1 MAATPPRVPAG
12 QSAPGTRR
20 GRLTRHLPPLDG
32 PQVRL
37 LLLACL
43 AVLFVAVDSQAL
55 VLALSAIG
63 RQFHAQLADLTHL
76 GVLIQLGAIAGLGLG
91 LLSDRL
97 GRRRVLIVSVAG
109 FSLANL
115 ASAAAP
121 NLAALA
127 ALRVV
132 AVCLETGAGATA
144 TALVI
149 EELPAPARAFGITIL
164 TIAAGAG
171 AGVATVLWP
180 FIAPNWRVLYL
191 LGATGLLGAGA
202 LLLWLRESRAWSG
215 SGQHRG
221 LALAVLLQR
230 AWRGRLLIAVAT
242 ALLSAVL
249 YVPANL
255 FYAARGDQLGM
266 GQFQISAV
274 IVVGALLSIPAF
286 FAGAALSD
294 RLGRRRPA
302 VLLSVVTTG
311 WVALAFAGGPAAY
324 WTGNI
329 LWTIFASAGSP
340 ITGTWFGELFPTRA
354 RATSGAL
361 SSVFGSV
368 GGVLGF
374 EVLRVLGT
382 AHGLGIAILSC
393 AGVAVVGALLQALLP
408 ETLGRP
414 LPG

>member
-1 MAATPPRVPAG
+1 MAATQADAG
-12 QSAPGTRR
+12 GSAPRTWR
-20 GRLTRHLPPLDG
+20 GRLARHLPPLDG

-43 AVLFVAVDSQAL
+43 AVLLAAVDSQAL
-55 VLALSAIG
+55 VLALTAIAH
-63 RQFHAQLADLTHL
+63 QFGAHLAGLTDL

-109 FSLANL
+109 FSLANV
-115 ASAAAP
+115 ASAASP
-121 NLAALA
+121 NLGVLA

-132 AVCLETGAGATA
+132 AVSLETGAGATA

-149 EELPAPARAFGITIL
+149 EELPASARAFGISIL
-164 TIAAGAG
+164 TIAGGAG

-180 FIAPNWRVLYL
+180 FVAPDWRVLYL
-191 LGATGLLGAGA
+191 LGAVGLLGAGA
-202 LLLWLRESRAWSG
+202 LFLWLRESQAWTG
-215 SGQHRG
+215 SGEHRP

-230 AWRGRLLIAVAT
+230 AWRGRLLVAVST

-255 FYAARGDQLGM
+255 FYAARGDQIGM

-286 FAGAALSD
+286 FAGAALAD

-302 VLLSVVTTG
+302 VLLSVITTG
-311 WVALAFAGGPAAY
+311 CVALAFLGGPASY

-329 LWTIFASAGSP
+329 LWTIFASGASP
-340 ITGTWFGELFPTRA
+340 VTGTWFGELFPTRA

-361 SSVFGSV
+361 GSVSGSV

-374 EVLRVLGT
+374 EVLNVLGT
-382 AHGLGIAILSC
+382 GHGLGVAILWC
-393 AGVAVVGALLQALLP
+393 AGVALVGALVLTLLP
-408 ETLGRP
+408 ETLGHA
-414 LPG
+414 LPE

>member
-1 MAATPPRVPAG
+1 M
-12 QSAPGTRR
+12 
-20 GRLTRHLPPLDG
+20 
-32 PQVRL
+32 RL

-43 AVLFVAVDSQAL
+43 AVLLSALDSQAL
-55 VLALSAIG
+55 VLALTAIG
-63 RQFHAQLADLTHL
+63 REFHARLGALTNL
-76 GVLIQLGAIAGLGLG
+76 GVLIQLGAVAGLGLG

-97 GRRRVLIVSVAG
+97 GRRRVLIISVAG
-109 FSLANL
+109 FSLVNV
-115 ASAAAP
+115 ASATAP
-121 NLAALA
+121 NLAVLA
-127 ALRVV
+127 GLRVLAV
-132 AVCLETGAGATA
+132 ALETGAGATA

-149 EELPAPARAFGITIL
+149 EELPASARAFGISIL

-180 FIAPNWRVLYL
+180 FVAPDWRVLYL
-191 LGATGLLGAGA
+191 LGAAGLVGAGA
-202 LLLWLRESRAWSG
+202 LFVWLRESQAWTG
-215 SGQHRG
+215 IGEHRR
-221 LALAVLLQR
+221 LALAVLFQR
-230 AWRGRLLIAVAT
+230 AWRGRVLIAIMT

-255 FYAARGDQLGM
+255 FYATRGDELGM

-302 VLLSVVTTG
+302 VLLSVITAA
-311 WVALAFAGGPAAY
+311 WVAVAFAGGPALY
-324 WTGNI
+324 WAGNI

-340 ITGTWFGELFPTRA
+340 VTGTWFGELFPTRA

-361 SSVFGSV
+361 SSVFGSL
-368 GGVLGF
+368 GGAAGF

-382 AHGLGIAILSC
+382 PHGLGVAIPVC
-393 AGVAVVGALLQALLP
+393 AGVAVIGAVLLVLLP
-408 ETLGRP
+408 ETLGRA
-414 LPG
+414 LPE